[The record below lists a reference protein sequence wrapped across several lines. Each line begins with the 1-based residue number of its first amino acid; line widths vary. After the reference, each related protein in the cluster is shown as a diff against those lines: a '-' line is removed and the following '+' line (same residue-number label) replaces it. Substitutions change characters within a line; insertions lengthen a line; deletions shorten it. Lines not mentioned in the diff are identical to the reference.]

1 MEAIFLQ
8 LFISFGLVF
17 GSLLLFAF
25 STGQR
30 EADHADRLALF
41 PLDDTRPRTNE
52 SVTEEKTKESH
63 VDHD

>member
-41 PLDDTRPRTNE
+41 PLDD
-52 SVTEEKTKESH
+52 EKKKDSH
-63 VDHD
+63 VDHS

>member
-41 PLDDTRPRTNE
+41 PLDDARTRSPHDE
-52 SVTEEKTKESH
+52 HHEEH
-63 VDHD
+63 NVDHD